1 MYAQKYSS
9 YTEYIQAEKAYYA
22 ELEREYYKELENSQD
37 ISKAANENNS

>member
-9 YTEYIQAEKAYYA
+9 YTEYIQAEKAYHTA
-22 ELEREYYKELENSQD
+22 LEYYKEPENSQD